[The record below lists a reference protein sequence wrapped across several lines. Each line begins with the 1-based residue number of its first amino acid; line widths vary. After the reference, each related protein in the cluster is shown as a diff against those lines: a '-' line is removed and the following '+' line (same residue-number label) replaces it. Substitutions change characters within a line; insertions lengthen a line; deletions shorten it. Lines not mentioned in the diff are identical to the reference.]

1 MVNTWV
7 IGKKNKDVLVTE
19 MKPTIK
25 YEFPDDRYYDATNHQ
40 WALLDPAGGHVL
52 VGIDS
57 LGLEA
62 LGELAYISLKSTGT
76 SVRRGESI
84 GTLEAAKMTGDIF
97 APVSGTLVAR
107 NERVLRDPLLINGD
121 PYNEGW
127 IVTIDPSDWEAESTE
142 LVHGPALLAWVETEI
157 ERYRAQGWVD

>member
-1 MVNTWV
+1 M
-7 IGKKNKDVLVTE
+7 TE
-19 MKPTIK
+19 MKPTAI
-25 YEFPDDRYYDATNHQ
+25 YEFPDDRYYDAANHQ
-40 WALLDPAGGHVL
+40 WAKLDAKSGHVL

-62 LGELAYISLKSTGT
+62 LGELAYISLRTTGT

-84 GTLEAAKMTGDIF
+84 GTLEAAKMTGDVF
-97 APVSGTLVAR
+97 APVSGILVTR

-127 IVTIDPSDWEAESTE
+127 IVTIEPSDWEAESSE
-142 LVHGPALLAWVETEI
+142 LVHGPALPAWVEAEI
-157 ERYRAQGWVD
+157 ERYRSQGWVD